1 MDFNAGSIMINEP
14 FQNYIERDEFDNEF
28 SKRKSYIYVISKVFD
43 GTRYYKVGMSTK
55 SDIKKERD
63 EKLGNQGYWQDK
75 LIGLEFI
82 DKDDKTKRKKTWV
95 IDKVVYRPGK
105 LISTYVVGYKLKGR
119 GSLQDMIGY
128 ESQIVELFNSEQFP
142 WFTTER
148 LKKLGVYEKYLEIKK
163 KQEGLT

>member
-1 MDFNAGSIMINEP
+1 MLPPVHLANGLLNGCFYQGICSSRRYTTVRRTGS
-14 FQNYIERDEFDNEF
+14 
-28 SKRKSYIYVISKVFD
+28 V
-43 GTRYYKVGMSTK
+43 
-55 SDIKKERD
+55 
-63 EKLGNQGYWQDK
+63 
-75 LIGLEFI
+75 
-82 DKDDKTKRKKTWV
+82 
-95 IDKVVYRPGK
+95 PGK

-128 ESQIVELFNSEQFP
+128 ESQIVELFNNEQFP